1 MPHNNRLALQSG
13 TSMESQRGTT
23 YVELMKTRPPV
34 FAVRRVAEDAID
46 AVHVHGGSPY
56 GRGVEKSCGRSR
68 QLARIL
74 HLSSGSDG
82 RLSPWIILVTQPV
95 PCRLA

>member
-13 TSMESQRGTT
+13 TSMELQRGTT

-34 FAVRRVAEDAID
+34 FAVRRVAKDAID

-56 GRGVEKSCGRSR
+56 GRGWKNLAVGHVSSHAYCILA
-68 QLARIL
+68 LART
-74 HLSSGSDG
+74 DA
-82 RLSPWIILVTQPV
+82 
-95 PCRLA
+95 CRLGLFW